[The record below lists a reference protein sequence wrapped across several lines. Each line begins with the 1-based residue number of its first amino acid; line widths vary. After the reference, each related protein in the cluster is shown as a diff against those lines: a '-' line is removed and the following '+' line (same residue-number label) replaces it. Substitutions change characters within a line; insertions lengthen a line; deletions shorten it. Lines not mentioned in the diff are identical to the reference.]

1 MHLSLSLCPNS
12 LHYSACSREYR
23 NTFAHVPPS
32 LSLSLSLSPS
42 VCVFVCLL
50 LFLFCS
56 ACFSFSHSL
65 PLCVSFYFSRHA
77 WSLFRLFL
85 SFCLCMSLYFCFS
98 VCLLLWLTLYLSG

>member
-12 LHYSACSREYR
+12 FHYSGCSREYR
-23 NTFAHVPPS
+23 KHLRSRTAVS
-32 LSLSLSLSPS
+32 LSLSVSPS
-42 VCVFVCLL
+42 VCVFVCL